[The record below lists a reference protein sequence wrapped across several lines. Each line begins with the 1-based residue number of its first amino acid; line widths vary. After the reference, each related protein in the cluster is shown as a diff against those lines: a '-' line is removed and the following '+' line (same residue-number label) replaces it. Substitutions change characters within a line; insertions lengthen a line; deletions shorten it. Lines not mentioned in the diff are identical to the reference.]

1 MINDKTS
8 KLITI
13 LLVIFFIA
21 GLFFSIRFLKDK
33 IDQAINPSSEEQTEA
48 LNMDAW
54 AKIKHHFQ

>member
-13 LLVIFFIA
+13 LLVIFFVA
-21 GLFFSIRFLKDK
+21 GLFLSIRFLKDK
-33 IDQAINPSSEEQTEA
+33 IDQAINPSSQEQAEA